1 MSQTERQTRLT
12 LWAILLGNF
21 LIGTGVLLPS
31 GLLNDMAKD
40 FAISPARAGL
50 QMFVGGI
57 VVGIGAPLLATWT
70 SRIDRRLLL
79 TGSLVLYALGH
90 VLAAVVPTFEMELV
104 VRAFTVIGAAI
115 FTPQAAATIGLIMP
129 PEKRAAT
136 IAFIFIGWSAASVA
150 GIPLGALLAAQ
161 LGWRMGFVVMA
172 LLCLM
177 GAAAMWFT
185 LKPRLFVQPLGLSS
199 WMSAFSSPV
208 LWLVYL
214 VTLCSMAGQFSMFSY
229 IAPML
234 RDGFGASPQGISLA
248 FAIVG
253 IAGITGNSM
262 ASRVVGHFGV
272 DNVIACGLI
281 ALAFGFVGF
290 GIFYGSYTLAM
301 VAAVLWGLGSF
312 SSNSLQQSRLA
323 GLAPAI
329 ASATIALNT
338 SVVYLGQSAGSAA
351 GGAMIAAGK
360 MPQLP
365 WLSLGFMAAAL
376 VLSLAASNFAG
387 RKFATA

>member
-1 MSQTERQTRLT
+1 MPQTEGQTRLT

-57 VVGIGAPLLATWT
+57 VVAIGAPLLATWT

-79 TGSLVLYALGH
+79 TGSLVLYAIGH
-90 VLAAVVPTFEMELV
+90 GLAALVPTFELELA
-104 VRAFTVIGAAI
+104 VRAFTVIGAAV
-115 FTPQAAATIGLIMP
+115 FTPQAAATIGLVVP

-150 GIPLGALLAAQ
+150 GIPMGALLAAQ
-161 LGWRMGFVVMA
+161 LGWRMVFLVMA
-172 LLCLM
+172 LLCLL
-177 GAAAMWFT
+177 GAVAIWIT
-185 LKPRLFVQPLGLSS
+185 LKPKLFVQPLGLSS
-199 WMSAFSSPV
+199 WVNAFSSPV

-229 IAPML
+229 IAPLL

-253 IAGITGNSM
+253 IAGITGNSI
-262 ASRVVGHFGV
+262 ATRIVGKFGV
-272 DNVIACGLI
+272 DNVIACGLF
-281 ALAFGFVGF
+281 ALALGFIGF
-290 GIFYGSYTLAM
+290 GIFYGSFGPAM
-301 VAAVLWGLGSF
+301 AAALLWGLGSF

-323 GLAPAI
+323 GWAPAI

-338 SVVYLGQSAGSAA
+338 SFVYLGQSAGSAA
-351 GGAMIAAGK
+351 GGAMIAAEK

-365 WLSLGFMAAAL
+365 WLSLGFTAVAL
-376 VLSLAASNFAG
+376 LLSFAASTLAH
-387 RKFATA
+387 RRLRVA

>member
-1 MSQTERQTRLT
+1 MSQTEGQTRLT
-12 LWAILLGNF
+12 LWTMLLGNF

-90 VLAAVVPTFEMELV
+90 VLAAIVPTFEMELV
-104 VRAFTVIGAAI
+104 VRAITVIGAAI
-115 FTPQAAATIGLIMP
+115 FTPQAAATVGLIVP

-161 LGWRMGFVVMA
+161 LGWRMVFIVMA

-177 GAAAMWFT
+177 GAAAMWLT
-185 LKPRLFVQPLGLSS
+185 LKPKLYVQPLGLSS
-199 WMSAFSSPV
+199 WISAFSSPV

-229 IAPML
+229 IAPLL

-253 IAGITGNSM
+253 IAGIAGNSI
-262 ASRVVGHFGV
+262 ASRVVGSFGV

-329 ASATIALNT
+329 ASVTIALNT

-351 GGAMIAAGK
+351 GGAMIDAGK

-376 VLSLAASNFAG
+376 VLSLAASSFAR
-387 RKFATA
+387 RKLVTA

>member
-1 MSQTERQTRLT
+1 MSLNESQTRLT
-12 LWAILLGNF
+12 LWTMLLGNF

-57 VVGIGAPLLATWT
+57 VVGIGAPLFATWT

-90 VLAAVVPTFEMELV
+90 MLAAVVPTFEMELV

-115 FTPQAAATIGLIMP
+115 FTPQAAATVGLIVP
-129 PEKRAAT
+129 PEKCAAT

-161 LGWRMGFVVMA
+161 LGWRMVFVVMA
-172 LLCLM
+172 ALCLI

-185 LKPRLFVQPLGLSS
+185 LKPRLYVQPLGLSS
-199 WMSAFSSPV
+199 WISAFSSPV

-229 IAPML
+229 IAPLL

-262 ASRVVGHFGV
+262 ASRVVGRFGV

-365 WLSLGFMAAAL
+365 WLSLSFMAAAL
-376 VLSLAASNFAG
+376 VLSLAASNFG
-387 RKFATA
+387 RRKLVAA